1 MCWIWGETQFL
12 GGECES
18 KKMEFE
24 FSHECTNVLDS
35 GRNTRASGECE
46 PKKME
51 FEFSHECT
59 NVLYS
64 VRNTRASGE
73 CESKKLN

>member
-1 MCWIWGETQFL
+1 MHECFWIRGETQFL
-12 GGECES
+12 GGECEF

-51 FEFSHECT
+51 FELAT
-59 NVLYS
+59 NARMFLDS
-64 VRNTRASGE
+64 GRNSR
-73 CESKKLN
+73 NRRRM

>member
-1 MCWIWGETQFL
+1 MHECFWIRGETQGI

-18 KKMEFE
+18 KKTEFE

-46 PKKME
+46 PKKW
-51 FEFSHECT
+51 
-59 NVLYS
+59 N
-64 VRNTRASGE
+64 
-73 CESKKLN
+73 